1 MAETVGSN
9 PDEKFFEPT
18 EAGAT
23 TAGTLVP
30 AEEHAQKPFP
40 PLDPKTFAPQLIW
53 LAITFAL
60 LYVLLSRVVLPR
72 IGGVIAERKATRQRD
87 LAEAERLKNETD
99 KALKDYEKAL
109 AEAKGRAN
117 DIAKTTR
124 DKLKAEVDNERMRVD
139 KVIADKTADAES
151 RIATAKASALSQVGS
166 IAGETAEAIVAELIG
181 AKVTREE
188 ALAAANAARRA

>member
-1 MAETVGSN
+1 MKSSSSLPRLARR
-9 PDEKFFEPT
+9 PP
-18 EAGAT
+18 
-23 TAGTLVP
+23 VP
-30 AEEHAQKPFP
+30 WCPPKSTPKKPFP